1 MHKKLKAD
9 DSILLI
15 IDVQE
20 KLVGMLDKPTVATK
34 TAILAA
40 TANSIALP
48 IIVTEQYPKGLGS
61 TVEIVNSKIPQGI
74 ERFEKTSFSAIETPE
89 IKKHIELQ
97 SKKQIIIC
105 GIEAHICVL
114 QTAIDL
120 INEGYE
126 VFVVKDACAS
136 RNKYEFKLAM
146 ERLRQAGA
154 IITCVEMVI
163 FELLG
168 SAKHPKFKELQALIK

>member
-1 MHKKLKAD
+1 MYKKLITDNAQ
-9 DSILLI
+9 LLI

-20 KLVGMLDKPTVATK
+20 KLVTMLEKDTIASK

-40 TANSIALP
+40 VANSIDLP
-48 IIVTEQYPKGLGS
+48 TTVTEQYPQGLGN
-61 TVEIVNSKIPQGI
+61 TI
-74 ERFEKTSFSAIETPE
+74 EPVRTKLPSNTTFHEKVTFSAYEKQEIRDSIESSE
-89 IKKHIELQ
+89 
-97 SKKQIIIC
+97 KKQIIIC

-114 QTAIDL
+114 QTTIDL
-120 INEGYE
+120 LNAGYE

-136 RNKYEFKLAM
+136 RNKYEFKLAI
-146 ERLRQAGA
+146 ERLKTAGA
-154 IITCVEMVI
+154 IITCVEMVL

>member
-1 MHKKLKAD
+1 MSQKLNTEK
-9 DSILLI
+9 SELLI

-20 KLVGMLDKPTVATK
+20 KLVAMLNKKVVDSK

-40 TANSIALP
+40 TANTLEIP
-48 IIVTEQYPKGLGS
+48 TIITEQYPQGLGGTVDIVKTKLPPNS
-61 TVEIVNSKIPQGI
+61 TIL
-74 ERFEKTSFSAIETPE
+74 EKTTFSACETAPVMKTIEATN
-89 IKKHIELQ
+89 K
-97 SKKQIIIC
+97 SQIIIC

-114 QTAIDL
+114 QTALDL
-120 INEGYE
+120 INKGYE

-136 RNKYEFKLAM
+136 RNKEEFKLAIK
-146 ERLRQAGA
+146 RLEQAGA
-154 IITCVEMVI
+154 IITCVEMVL